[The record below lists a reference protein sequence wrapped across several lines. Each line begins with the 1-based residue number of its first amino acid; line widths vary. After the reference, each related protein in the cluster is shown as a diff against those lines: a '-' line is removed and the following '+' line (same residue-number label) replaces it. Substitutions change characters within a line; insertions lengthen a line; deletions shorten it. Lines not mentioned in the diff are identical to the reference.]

1 MRIKNSAII
10 VLISIVIA
18 IGLFSITNRN
28 AQQNNVTLGLAS
40 INKANVIV
48 YDSPNTKAN
57 KLWKLNHKNWPI
69 IVLAISKNWVKIT
82 DFYNTTG
89 WIKKANVGKPYAL
102 VLQETYALG
111 DNLETQIAKLCMNAS
126 VEFLGVH
133 NEHNEHNEHNQKY
146 CKIKIKGKT
155 AFVECQKLGYKLT
168 N

>member
-10 VLISIVIA
+10 VLITMVIG
-18 IGLFSITNRN
+18 ISLLTLTNRN
-28 AQQNNVTLGLAS
+28 SKQNNVALGLAS

-48 YDSPNTKAN
+48 YDSPNVKAN
-57 KLWKLNHKNWPI
+57 KLWQLNHKNWPI

-89 WIKKANVGKPYAL
+89 WIKKANIGKPYAL

-111 DNLETQIAKLCMNAS
+111 DDMETKIAKLFLNAS

-133 NEHNEHNEHNQKY
+133 NEKY
-146 CKIKIKGKT
+146 CKIKVKGKT
-155 AFVECQKLGYKLT
+155 AFVEYEKLGYKQG
-168 N
+168 